1 VARLK
6 SKNRAQFF
14 SAESGTA
21 SAAAWKPIL
30 EWVPSQNGFFVD
42 VMHRAA
48 IDVQRKSQDGQNVWA
63 QYWRPGRAAAR
74 DLIEAGLS

>member
-1 VARLK
+1 MA
-6 SKNRAQFF
+6 A
-14 SAESGTA
+14 SGAIEVHGRVRGYT
-21 SAAAWKPIL
+21 
-30 EWVPSQNGFFVD
+30 

-63 QYWRPGRAAAR
+63 QYWRSGRAAAR